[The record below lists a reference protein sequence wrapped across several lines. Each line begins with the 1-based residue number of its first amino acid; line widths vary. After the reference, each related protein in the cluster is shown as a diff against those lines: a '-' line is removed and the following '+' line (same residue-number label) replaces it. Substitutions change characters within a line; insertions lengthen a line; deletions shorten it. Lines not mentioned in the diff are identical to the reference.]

1 MRVIINKQTFNHLF
15 NNSHTFSYGGIKF
28 LYNTGAK
35 PDIGFIVSR
44 KRGISVE
51 RNKFK
56 RRCRSA
62 FGETDMFQRKNLNV
76 IIQPMGS
83 LVGWDDIKVAFSMFS
98 SKLYE

>member
-1 MRVIINKQTFNHLF
+1 M
-15 NNSHTFSYGGIKF
+15 
-28 LYNTGAK
+28 YNTGPK

-62 FGETDMFQRKNLNV
+62 FAETDVLQRKKLNI
-76 IIQPMGS
+76 IIQPVGP
-83 LVGWDDIKVAFSMFS
+83 LVGWDNIKVAFSMFS